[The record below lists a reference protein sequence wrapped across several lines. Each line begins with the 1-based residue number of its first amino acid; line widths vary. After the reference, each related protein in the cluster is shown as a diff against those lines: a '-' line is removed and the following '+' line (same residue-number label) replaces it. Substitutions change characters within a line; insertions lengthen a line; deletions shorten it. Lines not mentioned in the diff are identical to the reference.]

1 MSLSAIIPSPTIIPS
16 PIGPLALESDGVA
29 LTRVIFHARG
39 KAATGRLPGVLG
51 EARSQLDAYFARK
64 RTTFDVPIAP
74 AGTPFQLA
82 IWRALLEI
90 PYGETW
96 SYAALAA
103 HIGRPAAV
111 RAAGAANG
119 QNPIPIIIPC
129 HRVIGSNGRLVGFG
143 GGLGLKRALLDLEKG
158 SLF

>member
-1 MSLSAIIPSPTIIPS
+1 MPSSAIIPSPL
-16 PIGPLALESDGVA
+16 GPLGLETDGAA
-29 LTRVIFHARG
+29 LTRVVFHAKG
-39 KAATGRLPGVLG
+39 EAAGGRLPGVLG

-64 RTTFDVPIAP
+64 RTVFDVPIAP

-129 HRVIGSNGRLVGFG
+129 HRVIGSDGRLVGFG
-143 GGLGLKRALLDLEKG
+143 GGLKLKRILLDLEKD